1 MSRSSSGFLVR
12 PPPFVGEALSSWRQ
26 RSGWANGYKLY
37 PTPDERTRRV
47 DSDLGL
53 QTGVLEWLA
62 RTHLLDTQ
70 RLQALTFK
78 NSVGRII
85 DGLDSRDQ
93 PRWWLRARYGNSTK
107 RHGPM
112 FCPHCLTDDDEPFF
126 RLSWRFGFVT
136 SCIHHD
142 CQLLDHC
149 PKCEFPP
156 WPSGLGVKGRLSD
169 RFTSLAFCWQ
179 CGYDLRNCQTLQTNK
194 GLTERLLEGVER
206 GTLCLGNETLSSEH
220 ALSSLWAA
228 GQFFL
233 RKASRDWL
241 LLRGRHWGSFVR
253 SLSEASHQER
263 SIEALNVADRALI
276 LEGAWEIVGG
286 GQESFLQFCKESE
299 LKRSHFDGAAHVQPA
314 WMTALIDEQLPSRLR
329 SPVPVGQILAFIEES
344 KSTRGI
350 APYKYELRDR
360 YGVQYDRM
368 TADLRK
374 RTQSELDNDFGDF
387 CDAIDAGIDQASR
400 TTRTLKHYVHDI
412 AAILVSLIDE
422 MELSVVVSM
431 PSEKIG
437 IRMREALSEA
447 PLNPRVEKVASR
459 VVIALEEL
467 DKRKLE
473 AVQTLVLRQVNK
485 RKNALM
491 RQANDELPS
500 DHLVFAS
507 LARARRQL
515 DL

>member
-12 PPPFVGEALSSWRQ
+12 PPPFLGEALSSWRQ

-62 RTHLLDTQ
+62 STHLLDIQ
-70 RLQALTFK
+70 SLRALTFK

-107 RHGPM
+107 RYGPM
-112 FCPHCLTDDDEPFF
+112 FCPHCLNDDDEPFF
-126 RLSWRFGFVT
+126 RLSWRLGFVT
-136 SCIHHD
+136 SCIQHD
-142 CQLLDHC
+142 CRLLDHC

-179 CGYDLRNCQTLQTNK
+179 CGYDLRSSQTMQANE

-206 GTLCLGNETLSSEH
+206 GTLCLGNETLSSQH
-220 ALSSLWAA
+220 GLSSLWAA

-241 LLRGRHWGSFVR
+241 LLKEGRWGKFVR
-253 SLSEASHQER
+253 SLSEASFLER
-263 SIEALNVADRALI
+263 SIEGLDVADRALI

-286 GQESFLQFCKESE
+286 GQDSLVQFLKETE
-299 LKRSHFDGAAHVQPA
+299 LKRSHFDGAANVQPV
-314 WMTALIDEQLPSRLR
+314 WMTALIDQQLPSRLR
-329 SPVPVGQILAFIEES
+329 SPVPVSQILTFIEES

-360 YGVQYDRM
+360 YGVQFERM
-368 TADLRK
+368 RADLLK
-374 RTQSELDNDFGDF
+374 RTQRALDKDIEAF
-387 CDAIDAGIDQASR
+387 CDAIDDGIDHASR

-431 PSEKIG
+431 SSEKIG
-437 IRMREALSEA
+437 IRLREVLSNDALHPS
-447 PLNPRVEKVASR
+447 LNKVARR
-459 VVIALEEL
+459 VVIALE
-467 DKRKLE
+467 DFDQKKLE
-473 AVQTLVLRQVNK
+473 AVQNVVLRQVNK

-491 RQANDELPS
+491 RQANDELPR

-507 LARARRQL
+507 LARSHRQL
-515 DL
+515 D